1 MQQSVPKRNAKEI
14 MKMIEVQKLSTNVNS
29 QEPQISYE
37 EACEQY
43 KFYKSRTLKANVEEE
58 DFKQNMAFREFYLS
72 IKKRYDMQK
81 RAHRFR
87 VKQKKEI
94 AQLKMVAQGQD
105 VPKEEVTTP

>member
-1 MQQSVPKRNAKEI
+1 
-14 MKMIEVQKLSTNVNS
+14 MIEQQKESTSVNNK
-29 QEPQISYE
+29 EPLISYE

-43 KFYKSRTLKANVEEE
+43 KYYKSCTLKANVEEDE
-58 DFKQNMAFREFYLS
+58 FKQNMAFREFYLG

-94 AQLKMVAQGQD
+94 AQLKMVAQGQQET
-105 VPKEEVTTP
+105 PKEEVTTPYLGKREQP